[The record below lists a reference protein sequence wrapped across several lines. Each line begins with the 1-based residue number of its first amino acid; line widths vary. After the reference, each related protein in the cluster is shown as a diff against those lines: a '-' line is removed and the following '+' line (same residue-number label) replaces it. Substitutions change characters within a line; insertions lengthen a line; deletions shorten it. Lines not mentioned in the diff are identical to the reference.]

1 MYSINVFAR
10 NFIILHFTILSVF
23 VYNDEENDEWLRE
36 EILFLVLNCNIG
48 YWNYILNVYLCG

>member
-23 VYNDEENDEWLRE
+23 VYKTKKMMNGCVKKYYF
-36 EILFLVLNCNIG
+36 LFLIVILDIG
-48 YWNYILNVYLCG
+48 IIF